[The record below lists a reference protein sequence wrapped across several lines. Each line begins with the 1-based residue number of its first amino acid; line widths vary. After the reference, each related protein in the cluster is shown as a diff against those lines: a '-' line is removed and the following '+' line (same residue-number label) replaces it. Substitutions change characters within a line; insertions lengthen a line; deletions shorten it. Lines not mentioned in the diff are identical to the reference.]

1 MLTQEE
7 IDKLRKFYESGTRGP
22 WKYGGS
28 YSQAS
33 EHIVLG
39 GCMVAPG
46 HRFGDF
52 APDHELDANGEL
64 VARMHNLLPS
74 LLSAA
79 EVGLKLS
86 DAVREWDKA
95 TVEYDRACLNCE
107 GRLAFDLADARRDA
121 AVTALHTLAKSL
133 PPTTSTRSE

>member
-7 IDKLRKFYESGTRGP
+7 IDRIRALREAREDAQAQC
-22 WKYGGS
+22 
-28 YSQAS
+28 SQA
-33 EHIVLG
+33 
-39 GCMVAPG
+39 
-46 HRFGDF
+46 
-52 APDHELDANGEL
+52 PDLHGRHLVEATTRHLDAAL
-64 VARMHNLLPS
+64 YPLIPS